1 MLSPTAKMEVSVH
14 FNVSSTSTW
23 SKRYKKRER
32 EGERSDDDGYKL
44 VCVRALCVL
53 CVVVGMWRHDWP
65 NFSFQVSRPPTVGMG
80 DGILPRYIYL
90 KNPENYVP
98 EGVLY
103 GKDPG

>member
-1 MLSPTAKMEVSVH
+1 
-14 FNVSSTSTW
+14 
-23 SKRYKKRER
+23 
-32 EGERSDDDGYKL
+32 
-44 VCVRALCVL
+44 
-53 CVVVGMWRHDWP
+53 
-65 NFSFQVSRPPTVGMG
+65 VSRLGMG